1 MQLSIDVL
9 VDWAGQV
16 HRVDSDARVEFRE
29 RSCEFDAAAGRLDGR
44 AGVDDQADAYSARA
58 RQDFSDFVV
67 SVGVEV
73 AVGVDERVHG
83 LP

>member
-1 MQLSIDVL
+1 M
-9 VDWAGQV
+9 
-16 HRVDSDARVEFRE
+16 H
-29 RSCEFDAAAGRLDGR
+29 DAAAGRLDGR
-44 AGVDDQADAYSARA
+44 AGVDDQADAYRAGA

-67 SVGVEV
+67 GVGVEV